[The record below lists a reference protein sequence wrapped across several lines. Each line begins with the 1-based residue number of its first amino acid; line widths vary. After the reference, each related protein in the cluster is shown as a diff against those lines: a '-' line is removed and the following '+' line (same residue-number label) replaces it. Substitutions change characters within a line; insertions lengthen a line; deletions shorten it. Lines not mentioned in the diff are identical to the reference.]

1 MIRVLFVCTGNIC
14 RSPTAEGVF
23 RDMLAR
29 AGLSGHIVTDSA
41 GTENYHVGDPPDPR
55 SIQTAQRHG
64 YQIGDLRARQIKAS
78 DFTEFQV
85 ILALDT
91 GHYRALHRLCP
102 PDFQDRIRLFLDFS
116 AKYAGPDVPDPYY
129 GEAKDFELV
138 VDMAEDGAH
147 WFTTPALSV
156 DDPFGEG

>member
-23 RDMLAR
+23 RDVVAR
-29 AGLSGHIVTDSA
+29 AGLAERIGTDSA
-41 GTENYHVGDPPDPR
+41 GTENYHVGDAPDSR
-55 SIQTAQRHG
+55 SIKTAQKHG
-64 YQIGDLRARQIKAS
+64 YDIGDLRARQVRAGDFS
-78 DFTEFQV
+78 DFDL

-102 PDFQDRIRLFLDFS
+102 PQFQDRIRLFLDFS

-129 GEAKDFELV
+129 GAPKDFELV
-138 VDMAEDGAH
+138 VEMAEDGAQGLLAH
-147 WFTTPALSV
+147 IRSQLLDEVSH
-156 DDPFGEG
+156 